1 MLAMQAMEKFATKSP
16 RQWRSRVFMLMYMSY
31 LMLIRTPN
39 FSNGLRDFLKKK
51 IVLDLIMGYCV
62 EMSNLDS

>member
-1 MLAMQAMEKFATKSP
+1 MLAMQAMEKFAAKSP
-16 RQWRSRVFMLMYMSY
+16 RQWQYRVFMLMYMSY

-51 IVLDLIMGYCV
+51 IVLDLIMGLLCRKV
-62 EMSNLDS
+62 